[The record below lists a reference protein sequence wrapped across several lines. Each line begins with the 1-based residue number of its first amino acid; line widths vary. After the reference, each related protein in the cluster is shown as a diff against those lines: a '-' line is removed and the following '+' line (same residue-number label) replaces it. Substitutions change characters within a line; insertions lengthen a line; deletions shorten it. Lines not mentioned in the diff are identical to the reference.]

1 MIPTTRFRVG
11 FAVVA
16 ALACSA
22 GTAQAPPAIVPRSL
36 EVPEGTLLPA
46 GKAADLELLA
56 TGDVIGYIE
65 TCGCKLTPAGGL
77 SRRSWLVNKIRAEF
91 PQVPIVLLD
100 TGNFSDNP
108 TAGGELR
115 TRMLLETMVKLG
127 TKVAGIGERELNLGY
142 DDFLKRIQ
150 GVDMKFVSTNI
161 VKDGT
166 TVPVFPPYAVV
177 EAAGRD
183 GKPIRIGVLDVVRY
197 NPTWQKAGPEG
208 SNLAVAM
215 PETMIAKFLP
225 EVRAKSDV
233 VVLMAALAKDDAAA
247 LASKL
252 QGVDL
257 MLVAYGGVYS
267 TVEEKS
273 GSVRML
279 YLGNQGK
286 RVAEN
291 RVSLD
296 GKRRVADVTTYMH
309 FLTAHY
315 PDDPEM
321 KDAVAKVEAQIAPP
335 ESGTP

>member
-1 MIPTTRFRVG
+1 MIPKTMLPFGV
-11 FAVVA
+11 ALLA
-16 ALACSA
+16 ALASGA
-22 GTAQAPPAIVPRSL
+22 ASAQAPPAVVPRSL
-36 EVPEGTLLPA
+36 EVPEGTRVPG
-46 GKAADLELLA
+46 GKTPDLDILA

-77 SRRSWLVNKIRAEF
+77 SRRSWLVNEIRTEF
-91 PQVPIVLLD
+91 PQVPLLALD

-108 TAGGELR
+108 TAAGEAR

-127 TKVAGIGERELNLGY
+127 TKVVGVGERELNLGY
-142 DDFLKRIQ
+142 DEFEKRVQ
-150 GVDMKFVSTNI
+150 GIDVRFVSSNI

-166 TVPVFPPYAVV
+166 TAPVFAPYAIV
-177 EAAGRD
+177 EVTGAD

-197 NPTWQKAGPEG
+197 NPTWQKAGPDG

-215 PETMIAKFLP
+215 PEPMLAKLVP

-233 VVLMAALAKDDAAA
+233 VVVMAAIAKDDAIA
-247 LASKL
+247 LAAKL

-286 RVAEN
+286 RVAES
-291 RVSLD
+291 RVTLD

-315 PDDPEM
+315 PDDPAM
-321 KDAVAKVEAQIAPP
+321 KEAVDKLEARFAPP
-335 ESGTP
+335 DATNP

>member
-1 MIPTTRFRVG
+1 MIPVRLVPVG
-11 FAVVA
+11 AVLAA
-16 ALACSA
+16 ALAVSA
-22 GTAQAPPAIVPRSL
+22 AAQTPPAVVPRSL
-36 EVPEGTLLPA
+36 EIPPGTLLPA
-46 GKAADLELLA
+46 GKPADLELLA
-56 TGDVIGYIE
+56 TGDVIGYIQ

-77 SRRSWLVNKIRAEF
+77 SRRSWLVSQIRTDF
-91 PQVPIVLLD
+91 PGVPIVLLD

-108 TAGGELR
+108 TPGGELR
-115 TRMLLETMVKLG
+115 TRMLLETMAKLG
-127 TKVAGIGERELNLGY
+127 TKVAGIGDRELVLGY
-142 DDFLKRIQ
+142 DEL
-150 GVDMKFVSTNI
+150 MKHLAGIDIKFISTNI

-166 TVPVFPPYAVV
+166 TEPVFAPYAVV
-177 EAAGRD
+177 EAPGRD

-197 NPTWQKAGPEG
+197 NPSWQKAGPDG
-208 SNLAVAM
+208 SNLVVAM
-215 PETMIAKFLP
+215 PGTMLAKYLP

-233 VVLMAALAKDDAAA
+233 VVVMAALAKDDAAA
-247 LASKL
+247 LASHL

-291 RVSLD
+291 RVTLD
-296 GKRRVADVTTYMH
+296 AKRRVAGVVTYMH

-321 KDAVAKVEAQIAPP
+321 KDAVAKIEAQIGPP
-335 ESGTP
+335 EGETQ

>member
-1 MIPTTRFRVG
+1 MIPKSRHRFGSVLL
-11 FAVVA
+11 A
-16 ALACSA
+16 ALVCGVA
-22 GTAQAPPAIVPRSL
+22 GAEAPGTVVPRSL
-36 EVPEGTLLPA
+36 EVPQGTFVA
-46 GKAADLELLA
+46 GGKAADLELLA

-77 SRRSWLVNKIRAEF
+77 SRRSWLVSQIRTQF

-108 TAGGELR
+108 TAGGEVR
-115 TRMLLETMVKLG
+115 TRMLLDTMAKLG
-127 TKVAGIGERELNLGY
+127 TKVVGIGERELNLGY
-142 DDFLKRIQ
+142 DDFEKRVS
-150 GVDMKFVSTNI
+150 GVDMKFVSTNV

-166 TVPVFPPYAVV
+166 TVPAFPPYAVV
-177 EAAGRD
+177 EVAGAD
-183 GKPIRIGVLDVVRY
+183 AKPIRIGVMDVVRY
-197 NPTWQKAGPEG
+197 NPTWQKAGPDG
-208 SNLAVAM
+208 TNLAVAM

-233 VVLMAALAKDDAAA
+233 VVVMAALAKDDAVA

-291 RVSLD
+291 RVTLN
-296 GKRRVADVTTYMH
+296 GKRRVADLTTYMH

-315 PDDPEM
+315 PDDPAM
-321 KDAVAKVEAQIAPP
+321 KEAVDKVEAQIAPH
-335 ESGTP
+335 EGGTP

>member
-1 MIPTTRFRVG
+1 MISKTTLRFGSVLL
-11 FAVVA
+11 A
-16 ALACSA
+16 ALACGVA
-22 GTAQAPPAIVPRSL
+22 GAEAPPSVVPRSL
-36 EVPEGTLLPA
+36 EVPEGGLVPG

-77 SRRSWLVNKIRAEF
+77 SRRSWLVNQIRTEF

-108 TAGGELR
+108 TAGGEVR
-115 TRMLLETMVKLG
+115 TRMLLDTMVKLG

-142 DDFLKRIQ
+142 DDFHKRIQ

-166 TVPVFPPYAVV
+166 SAPAFPPYAVIEV
-177 EAAGRD
+177 AGRD
-183 GKPIRIGVLDVVRY
+183 GKPIRIGVMDVVRY

-208 SNLAVAM
+208 TNLAVAM
-215 PETMIAKFLP
+215 PETMVAKFLP

-233 VVLMAALAKDDAAA
+233 VVVMAALAKDDAVA
-247 LASKL
+247 LAAKL

-291 RVSLD
+291 RVTLD

-315 PDDPEM
+315 PDDPAM
-321 KDAVAKVEAQIAPP
+321 KDAVDKVEAQIAPP
-335 ESGTP
+335 EGGTP